1 MRNVSNQGV
10 ETKTEICPKHGEY
23 LVQCVAGLG
32 IAQHGCPECAK
43 ERAETKAIAEERE
56 REQQRQYTIAL
67 AKGSLEKDI
76 PPRFR
81 RASFDSY
88 VPGCE
93 RSREK
98 LKRCMSY
105 AIKFKEMREL
115 GTSLMLLGRPG
126 TGKTHMAISILK
138 QIADEGYRSRYVTL
152 TQILREIRSTWSDEN
167 SESESYV
174 LKNLMK
180 LDLLVI
186 DEIGVQSGTD
196 NERKILFEIIDSR
209 YLQMAPTILLSN
221 LEQTQVIDLVGER
234 VVDRMY
240 ENKGGVLTFN
250 WPSHRAQRG
259 NAA

>member
-1 MRNVSNQGV
+1 
-10 ETKTEICPKHGEY
+10 
-23 LVQCVAGLG
+23 
-32 IAQHGCPECAK
+32 
-43 ERAETKAIAEERE
+43 
-56 REQQRQYTIAL
+56 
-67 AKGSLEKDI
+67 
-76 PPRFR
+76 
-81 RASFDSY
+81 
-88 VPGCE
+88 
-93 RSREK
+93 
-98 LKRCMSY
+98 
-105 AIKFKEMREL
+105 
-115 GTSLMLLGRPG
+115 
-126 TGKTHMAISILK
+126 
-138 QIADEGYRSRYVTL
+138 
-152 TQILREIRSTWSDEN
+152 
-167 SESESYV
+167 
-174 LKNLMK
+174 MK